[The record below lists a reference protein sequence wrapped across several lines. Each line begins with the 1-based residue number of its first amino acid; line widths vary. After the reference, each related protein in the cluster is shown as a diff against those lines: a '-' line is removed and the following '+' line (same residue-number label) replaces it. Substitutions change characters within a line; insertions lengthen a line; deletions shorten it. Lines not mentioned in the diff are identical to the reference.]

1 MPSPP
6 RLPELGLRWLLLPL
20 LVLLLGQQPAFAA
33 APPQDAVFAGGCFWC
48 LEHDLEG
55 LEGVL
60 DAESGYAG
68 GSTANP
74 SYRQVSAGGT
84 GHAESVRVRF
94 DPERISYPTLLRA
107 FWRNVDPA
115 DGGGQFCDRGSSY
128 RPVIF
133 TSGAQQEHEAQES
146 VRAAQRELGPDVR
159 LMVAIKPSQRFW
171 PAEAYHQDY
180 AEHNAL
186 TYRYYRWRCGRDA
199 RLDEVWGE
207 RARSAKVWFSPTATS
222 ANTG

>member
-1 MPSPP
+1 MPFPP
-6 RLPELGLRWLLLPL
+6 RLPELGLRWLLLPV
-20 LVLLLGQQPAFAA
+20 LVLLLGQQPVALAA
-33 APPQDAVFAGGCFWC
+33 TPQEAVFAGGCFWC

-60 DAESGYAG
+60 DAESGYSG
-68 GSTANP
+68 GQTANP

-107 FWRNVDPA
+107 FWRNVDPTDA
-115 DGGGQFCDRGSSY
+115 GGQFCDRGSSY

-133 TSGAQQEHEAQES
+133 TAGAEQEQQAQASARAAQQE
-146 VRAAQRELGPDVR
+146 LGSEQP
-159 LMVAIKPSQRFW
+159 LQVAIQPLKRFW
-171 PAEAYHQDY
+171 PAEDYHQDY
-180 AEHNAL
+180 AERNAI

-199 RLDEVWGE
+199 RLDAVWGE
-207 RARSAKVWFSPTATS
+207 RARSAKVWFSPTAT
-222 ANTG
+222 

>member
-1 MPSPP
+1 MPFPP
-6 RLPELGLRWLLLPL
+6 RLPELGLRWLLLPV
-20 LVLLLGQQPAFAA
+20 LVMLLGQQPVALAA
-33 APPQDAVFAGGCFWC
+33 TPQEAVFAGGCFWC

-60 DAESGYAG
+60 DAESGYSG
-68 GSTANP
+68 GQTANP

-107 FWRNVDPA
+107 FWRNVDPTDA
-115 DGGGQFCDRGSSY
+115 GGQFCDRGSSY

-133 TSGAQQEHEAQES
+133 TAGAEQEQQAQASARAAQQE
-146 VRAAQRELGPDVR
+146 LGSEQP
-159 LMVAIKPSQRFW
+159 LQVAIQPLKRFW
-171 PAEAYHQDY
+171 PAEGYHQDY
-180 AEHNAL
+180 AERNAI

-199 RLDEVWGE
+199 RLDAVWGE
-207 RARSAKVWFSPTATS
+207 RARSAKVWFSPTAT
-222 ANTG
+222 

>member
-1 MPSPP
+1 MPFPP
-6 RLPELGLRWLLLPL
+6 RLPELGVRWLLIPV
-20 LVLLLGQQPAFAA
+20 LVLLLGHQPVALAAA
-33 APPQDAVFAGGCFWC
+33 APQEAVFAGGCFWC

-60 DAESGYAG
+60 DAESGYSG
-68 GSTANP
+68 GQTANP

-107 FWRNVDPA
+107 FWRNVDPTDA
-115 DGGGQFCDRGSSY
+115 GGQFCDRGSSY

-133 TSGAQQEHEAQES
+133 TAGAEQEQQAQASARAAQQE
-146 VRAAQRELGPDVR
+146 LGSEQP
-159 LMVAIKPSQRFW
+159 LQVAIQPLKRFW
-171 PAEAYHQDY
+171 PAEDYHQDY
-180 AEHNAL
+180 AERNAI

-199 RLDEVWGE
+199 RLDAVWGE
-207 RARSAKVWFSPTATS
+207 RARSAKVWFSPTAT
-222 ANTG
+222 

>member
-1 MPSPP
+1 MPFPP
-6 RLPELGLRWLLLPL
+6 RLPELGLRWLLLPV
-20 LVLLLGQQPAFAA
+20 LVLLLGQQPLALAA
-33 APPQDAVFAGGCFWC
+33 TPQEAVFAGGCFWC

-60 DAESGYAG
+60 DAESGYSG
-68 GSTANP
+68 GQTANP

-107 FWRNVDPA
+107 FWRNVDPTDA
-115 DGGGQFCDRGSSY
+115 GGQFCDRGSSY

-133 TSGAQQEHEAQES
+133 TAGAEQEQQAQASARAAQQE
-146 VRAAQRELGPDVR
+146 LGSEQP
-159 LMVAIKPSQRFW
+159 LQVAIQPLKRFW
-171 PAEAYHQDY
+171 PAEGYHQDY
-180 AEHNAL
+180 AERNAI

-199 RLDEVWGE
+199 RLDAVWGE
-207 RARSAKVWFSPTATS
+207 RARSAKVWFSPTAT
-222 ANTG
+222 

>member
-1 MPSPP
+1 MPFPP
-6 RLPELGLRWLLLPL
+6 RLPELGLRWLLLPVL
-20 LVLLLGQQPAFAA
+20 LLLLGQQPVALAA
-33 APPQDAVFAGGCFWC
+33 TPQEAVFAGGCFWC

-60 DAESGYAG
+60 DAESGYSG
-68 GSTANP
+68 GQTANP

-107 FWRNVDPA
+107 FWRNVDPTDA
-115 DGGGQFCDRGSSY
+115 GGQFCDRGSSY

-133 TSGAQQEHEAQES
+133 TAGAEQEQQAQASARAAQQE
-146 VRAAQRELGPDVR
+146 LGSEQP
-159 LMVAIKPSQRFW
+159 LQVAIQPLKRFW
-171 PAEAYHQDY
+171 PAEDYHQDY
-180 AEHNAL
+180 AERNAI

-199 RLDEVWGE
+199 RLDAVWGE
-207 RARSAKVWFSPTATS
+207 RARSAKVWFSPTAT
-222 ANTG
+222 

>member
-1 MPSPP
+1 MPFPP
-6 RLPELGLRWLLLPL
+6 RLPELGLRWLLLPV
-20 LVLLLGQQPAFAA
+20 LVLLLGQQPVALAA
-33 APPQDAVFAGGCFWC
+33 TPQEAVFAGGCFWC

-60 DAESGYAG
+60 DAESGYSG
-68 GSTANP
+68 GQTANP

-107 FWRNVDPA
+107 FWRNVDPTDA
-115 DGGGQFCDRGSSY
+115 GGQFCDRGSSY

-133 TSGAQQEHEAQES
+133 TAGAEQEQQAQASARAAQQE
-146 VRAAQRELGPDVR
+146 LGSEQP
-159 LMVAIKPSQRFW
+159 LQVAIQPLQRFW
-171 PAEAYHQDY
+171 PAEGYHQDY
-180 AEHNAL
+180 AERNAI

-199 RLDEVWGE
+199 RLDAVWGE
-207 RARSAKVWFSPTATS
+207 RARSAKVWFSPTAT
-222 ANTG
+222 